1 MDIASEISKIRHRVF
16 KEVARL
22 HWEKRLVSDADELPE
37 LLVNQHQQRYRC
49 CEYKEKAIYAERI
62 KLAMGLT
69 LENNPKKPLGQAAQE
84 ALTCSAVAGCQVE
97 VIDIACDSCPINKF
111 FVTNA
116 CRNCLVHSCQMSCP
130 RGAISVVQNQAY
142 IDQNR
147 CVECGLCKKSCRY
160 GAILEIHRPCE
171 QSCGVKAIVSGE
183 DRKAVIDH
191 NKCVSCGACVVSCPF
206 GAISDRSQL
215 LHVITLLQ
223 EEQQVVAVVA
233 PSIVGQFGQK
243 GNIAPVYEAL
253 QKLGFQQVVEAA
265 QGADLVAMAESGEF
279 LRQVPHEQDFLTS
292 SCCPAFVNLV
302 KMHKPELSENISSY
316 VSPMLATAGMIK
328 EQYPQAKVVFI
339 GPCIAKKGEAIGK
352 SLIDAVLTFEELK
365 ALLEGAGI
373 EIAKEGIEG
382 VETPSSQLGLGFA
395 ASGGV
400 TKALMA
406 CLPLEKQKEVQGL
419 QAQGLEDCLQAL
431 NQLQNKDSK
440 ANYLEGMACSGG
452 CLGGPG
458 VLVDS
463 RFSKRYLQEHKQKQV
478 NSAPLDNPV
487 VQEVLS
493 GHPAYLHHSGE
504 GEKE

>member
-1 MDIASEISKIRHRVF
+1 MYIESEISRIRHRVLT
-16 KEVARL
+16 EVARL
-22 HWEKRLVSDADELPE
+22 QWEKRLVQEADELPE

-49 CEYKEKAIYAERI
+49 CEYKEKAIYAERL

-69 LENNPKKPLGQAAQE
+69 LARNPKKPLGQAAEE

-116 CRNCLVHSCQMSCP
+116 CRNCLVHSCQTSCP
-130 RGAISVVQNQAY
+130 RGAISIVQNQAY

-191 NKCVSCGACVVSCPF
+191 DKCVSCGACVVSCPF
-206 GAISDRSQL
+206 GAISDRAQL
-215 LHVITLLQ
+215 LKVITLLQ
-223 EEQQVVAVVA
+223 EEKQVIAVVA
-233 PSIVGQFGQK
+233 PSIIGQFGQK
-243 GNIAPVYEAL
+243 GNIAPVYDAL
-253 QKLGFQQVVEAA
+253 SKLGFQEVVEAA

-302 KMHKPELSENISSY
+302 KLHKPELSGNVSSY

-328 EQYPQAKVVFI
+328 DKYPEAKVVFI
-339 GPCIAKKGEAIGK
+339 GPCIAKKGEALGTA
-352 SLIDAVLTFEELK
+352 LIDAVLTFEELA
-365 ALLEGAGI
+365 ALFEGAGV
-373 EIAKEGIEG
+373 EHVKAD
-382 VETPSSQLGLGFA
+382 VVPSETPSSQLGLGFA
-395 ASGGV
+395 VSGGV
-400 TKALMA
+400 TKALLA
-406 CLPLEKQKEVQGL
+406 CLPQEKQKDVQAI
-419 QAQGLEDCLQAL
+419 QAQGLDDCLQAL
-431 NQLQNKDSK
+431 NQLKSKDSK

-452 CLGGPG
+452 CMGGPG

-463 RFSKRYLQEHKQKQV
+463 RFTRRYLQEHKQKQLNV
-478 NSAPLDNPV
+478 TPINNPI
-487 VQEVLS
+487 VQEILS
-493 GHPAYLHHSGE
+493 GHPSYLHHKE
-504 GEKE
+504 LGEKE